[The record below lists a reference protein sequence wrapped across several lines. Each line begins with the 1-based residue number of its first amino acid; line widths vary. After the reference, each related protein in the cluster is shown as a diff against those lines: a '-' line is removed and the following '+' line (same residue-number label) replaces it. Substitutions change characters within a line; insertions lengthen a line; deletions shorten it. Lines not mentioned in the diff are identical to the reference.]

1 MHGRRSLPNTGA
13 RSGTMHGG
21 IGDET
26 TSHSSDINCPG
37 RCDHAKFE
45 SGSLRLSGVLWM
57 GDKDQREVV
66 RNNASLIIMLMA
78 FVGVVSVLVLVAFV
92 L

>member
-26 TSHSSDINCPG
+26 TSHSSDVNCP
-37 RCDHAKFE
+37 AVVITPS

-78 FVGVVSVLVLVAFV
+78 FVGVVSVLVLVGFV

>member
-1 MHGRRSLPNTGA
+1 M
-13 RSGTMHGG
+13 
-21 IGDET
+21 
-26 TSHSSDINCPG
+26 
-37 RCDHAKFE
+37 
-45 SGSLRLSGVLWM
+45 RLSGVLWM